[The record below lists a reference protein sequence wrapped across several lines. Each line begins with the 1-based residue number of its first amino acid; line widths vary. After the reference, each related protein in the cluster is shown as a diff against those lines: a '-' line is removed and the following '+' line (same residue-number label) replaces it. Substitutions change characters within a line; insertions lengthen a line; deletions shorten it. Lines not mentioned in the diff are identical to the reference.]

1 MKSYFPM
8 GSRKPIHHEFVFD
21 PVEYEMIRTKK
32 KRFIFRKN
40 DRNYREGDTVT
51 IREATEKGATGRML
65 ATSITLVEKEDSN
78 MRDGWC
84 IISLGAII
92 ERRK

>member
-1 MKSYFPM
+1 
-8 GSRKPIHHEFVFD
+8 
-21 PVEYEMIRTKK
+21 MIRSKK

-51 IREATEKGATGRML
+51 IREATERGLTGRML
-65 ATSITLVEKEDSN
+65 ATSVRFVEKEAAN

-84 IISLGAII
+84 IISLGSII
-92 ERRK
+92 ERSSGK